1 MKLHVGFLLL
11 LMELCSRMQVC
22 VSICLLS
29 QMTSLLC
36 LLILFGS
43 AVTSPLGLEDVFFSP
58 QDQTVKEGEAVFLQ
72 CVSGESSPA
81 ANVSWL
87 KDGRI
92 VTRGRQFQGE
102 YGGGQQKKTSGTLH
116 LFNATL
122 QDDGIY
128 VCVAH
133 NSLLNISRRSKP
145 AKLTVEGVPLGP
157 KLVQGPDNI
166 TVTMGTEVSMQC
178 TVRGFPV
185 PMVHWFKDGCLL
197 SRCSATF
204 SLLNNGQLLILR
216 NVTKQDEGWYHCEA
230 SIQEETIKSQSAFL
244 LLADMQWSFVQ
255 QPSSLTVRRG
265 ENVTLTCRPPY
276 SRPEADVSWFK
287 GNQLLSPAVN
297 MTVLPSGDLFFHSIQ
312 EHDGGVYFCRASNSH
327 LQRFL
332 TSRRAT
338 LTVLAP
344 PLVKLWP
351 TVLMVPVGAP
361 AVLECEV
368 SGHPLPSISWMKR
381 GHSKQTGGKVALGQ
395 RNATLYIQS
404 ARIYDEAVYVC
415 EASNVLGRSHSTA
428 LLRVA
433 VSPIIVTFASRVSST
448 AGSSVVLPCRAVGVQ
463 PITYSWTRAETR
475 SPISRTET
483 KHVDEN
489 GALHISRVQHSD
501 AGEFVCTAENRAG
514 RHQRCTV
521 LTVTAEDRPAYREKQ
536 TKLVL
541 SASSNVSKDH
551 HVSAEQN
558 LQPAHH
564 PHLMAQQKITT
575 CFSCSNTTTSPAFSR
590 KFTAEL
596 KAPPSR
602 PDQIL
607 EEVIH
612 PAQQLVATQIQP
624 PILPPPPHPNFLS
637 GDLNPK
643 LPLEKDQHLT
653 STSPPLGSTPAATSQ
668 GFSPTSTSP
677 HQFLQSKENNES
689 PVNLKYKLMW
699 SETPVPT
706 QISVSQIKIKPSDS
720 VKVTSERESYHLKP
734 HSFHQRNILS
744 KNETS
749 SHISPNKPT
758 ALHFSASPQQTTHW
772 PATPLSFL
780 PKFHLESPDM
790 QLPPSLIT
798 RPPPLQFDD
807 RPTAATLNPGS
818 SQQHHPVSDPVN
830 TSHVYWVNQANSTQ
844 KDQASNSTK
853 LTDWKK
859 RNTSQSPMTSNNPIG
874 TQQSPSWLPA
884 LEKHDI
890 PIVVGVGISLAFIFI
905 TVTFYSVVQ
914 KNEPLPPGRAATS
927 LAAQRNLG
935 VPKRHADRQAA
946 GHTYENRAFED
957 DDSVTVIEQS
967 PNTSDTRARPPG
979 PSLVIVQMEPTFEEI
994 QDVCHPAAD
1003 HYSVTV
1009 ETHPEP
1015 IVDTKIDSSLEEDK
1029 RCSLSLPSIQL
1040 QSTEDWTSISG
1051 DNHSACQDAFPPPSS
1066 LPSRSP
1072 SPPSRREDALHSSLT
1087 LRSAEPCA
1095 APIHHS
1101 LSISHGSPP
1110 LLVSHHV
1117 SLGLTSVAVDV
1128 QVYPAASA
1136 STAVSSS
1143 THINSASNSASVTAP
1158 LFSPPLFNSQEND
1171 DQSTGRL
1178 HQSK

>member
-1 MKLHVGFLLL
+1 
-11 LMELCSRMQVC
+11 
-22 VSICLLS
+22 
-29 QMTSLLC
+29 
-36 LLILFGS
+36 
-43 AVTSPLGLEDVFFSP
+43 
-58 QDQTVKEGEAVFLQ
+58 
-72 CVSGESSPA
+72 
-81 ANVSWL
+81 
-87 KDGRI
+87 
-92 VTRGRQFQGE
+92 
-102 YGGGQQKKTSGTLH
+102 
-116 LFNATL
+116 
-122 QDDGIY
+122 
-128 VCVAH
+128 
-133 NSLLNISRRSKP
+133 
-145 AKLTVEGVPLGP
+145 
-157 KLVQGPDNI
+157 
-166 TVTMGTEVSMQC
+166 
-178 TVRGFPV
+178 
-185 PMVHWFKDGCLL
+185 
-197 SRCSATF
+197 
-204 SLLNNGQLLILR
+204 
-216 NVTKQDEGWYHCEA
+216 
-230 SIQEETIKSQSAFL
+230 
-244 LLADMQWSFVQ
+244 
-255 QPSSLTVRRG
+255 
-265 ENVTLTCRPPY
+265 
-276 SRPEADVSWFK
+276 
-287 GNQLLSPAVN
+287 
-297 MTVLPSGDLFFHSIQ
+297 
-312 EHDGGVYFCRASNSH
+312 
-327 LQRFL
+327 
-332 TSRRAT
+332 
-338 LTVLAP
+338 
-344 PLVKLWP
+344 
-351 TVLMVPVGAP
+351 
-361 AVLECEV
+361 
-368 SGHPLPSISWMKR
+368 
-381 GHSKQTGGKVALGQ
+381 
-395 RNATLYIQS
+395 
-404 ARIYDEAVYVC
+404 
-415 EASNVLGRSHSTA
+415 
-428 LLRVA
+428 
-433 VSPIIVTFASRVSST
+433 
-448 AGSSVVLPCRAVGVQ
+448 
-463 PITYSWTRAETR
+463 
-475 SPISRTET
+475 
-483 KHVDEN
+483 
-489 GALHISRVQHSD
+489 
-501 AGEFVCTAENRAG
+501 
-514 RHQRCTV
+514 
-521 LTVTAEDRPAYREKQ
+521 
-536 TKLVL
+536 
-541 SASSNVSKDH
+541 
-551 HVSAEQN
+551 
-558 LQPAHH
+558 
-564 PHLMAQQKITT
+564 MAQQKLTT

-590 KFTAEL
+590 KFTVEL

-689 PVNLKYKLMW
+689 PVDLKDKLMW

-720 VKVTSERESYHLKP
+720 VKVTSEGELYNLKP

-807 RPTAATLNPGS
+807 RPTTATLNPGS

-830 TSHVYWVNQANSTQ
+830 TSHVYWLNQANSTQ

-859 RNTSQSPMTSNNPIG
+859 RNTSQSPMTSNDPIG

-935 VPKRHADRQAA
+935 VPKRHADHQAA

-1015 IVDTKIDSSLEEDK
+1015 TVDTKIDSSLEEDK

-1072 SPPSRREDALHSSLT
+1072 SPPSRREDTLHSSLT

-1171 DQSTGRL
+1171 DRSTGRL